1 MVSSKKGVE
10 VRGWLAAYQ
19 VRHQQRVQF
28 RVVEGVWDGRVAVLT
43 RVVHSLQPVI
53 RQVFAGGRGGEK
65 EVWYGLQLPTRERER
80 ERKRERRE
88 CVSL

>member
-1 MVSSKKGVE
+1 MVSSLPSETSAKGAVQGG
-10 VRGWLAAYQ
+10 RGSLGWEGGGADKSGTFAPAS
-19 VRHQQRVQF
+19 HQASVCWR
-28 RVVEGVWDGRVAVLT
+28 E
-43 RVVHSLQPVI
+43 
-53 RQVFAGGRGGEK
+53 GRGGEK